1 MTIQDAVDSL
11 YRIAVTEGKATSSR
25 RLDGLARFC
34 VGELAGRGLQGAVT
48 EAKLPGGGREKSW
61 DVAWRLDD
69 KPRLAISLKSLLK
82 NLGGTVPNR
91 VDDLMG
97 EVTNVQMYSPEIVT
111 GYIMLFN
118 VAEDTYSP
126 RHQSTWSELLKTRI
140 TRLSGRR
147 PPSWSIGMIEASL
160 FLEVDFSEGPRLV
173 SGAADAGPFFDR
185 LVAAVRDRNPVLERS
200 P

>member
-1 MTIQDAVDSL
+1 MTLQDAVDSL
-11 YRIAVTEGKATSSR
+11 YRIAVAEGKATSTK
-25 RLDGLARFC
+25 RLDDLAHFC
-34 VGELAGRGLQGAVT
+34 IVELATRGLSDAAT

-61 DVAWRLDD
+61 DVAWSMDD

-118 VAEDTYSP
+118 VAEDSYSHL
-126 RHQSTWSELLKTRI
+126 HQSTWAELLKRRV

-160 FLEVDFSEGPRLV
+160 FLEVDFSDGPRIV
-173 SGAADAGPFFDR
+173 SGTDDIAPFFDR
-185 LVAAVRDRNPVLERS
+185 LVTQVRCRNPILERES
-200 P
+200 